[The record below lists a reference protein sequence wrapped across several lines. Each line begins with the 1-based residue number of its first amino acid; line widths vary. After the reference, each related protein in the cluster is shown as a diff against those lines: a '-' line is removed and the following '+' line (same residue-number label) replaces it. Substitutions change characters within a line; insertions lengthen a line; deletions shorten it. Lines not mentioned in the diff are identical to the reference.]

1 MPKLEPDAT
10 DPMELAGV
18 AFDDPTG
25 QSVRVMAEC
34 FADEFLRLGHSVS
47 EVMELFR
54 GSEHRLAHHA
64 WERLGDIAVFAM
76 VQELRSRNDRIR
88 ECFLRSRKARGI
100 EIRGN

>member
-1 MPKLEPDAT
+1 MPKLEPDVT

-47 EVMELFR
+47 EVMDLFR

-64 WERLGDIAVFAM
+64 WERLGDLAVFAM
-76 VQELRSRNDRIR
+76 VQEMRGRHDRIR

-100 EIRGN
+100 EITGS